1 MAALRL
7 PRFRTKRH
15 PVWHRLPKHPRSSR
29 LRRRQPPQAIP
40 EQALLRRHARRW
52 PPRVTQNRSRLL
64 RLQAVLL
71 RPCHHRVRRLL
82 RDHLRLLPGPSPRQ
96 QPEQPD
102 LQHRQAQQRQKLHQR
117 ILWRRPRATSLYY
130 GLISVPRV
138 PVQSVPVLPTTTGKS
153 SDGLCSPGQKHGGL
167 HVGCRAFGMCFIG

>member
-7 PRFRTKRH
+7 PRCRTKRRL
-15 PVWHRLPKHPRSSR
+15 VWHRLPRHPRSSR
-29 LRRRQPPQAIP
+29 LRLRQPPQAIP
-40 EQALLRRHARRW
+40 EQALLRRRIRCSQ
-52 PPRVTQNRSRLL
+52 PVVTQNRPR
-64 RLQAVLL
+64 LL
-71 RPCHHRVRRLL
+71 RPCHHRVLRLL
-82 RDHLRLLPGPSPRQ
+82 RGHLRLLPGPSSRQ
-96 QPEQPD
+96 QPD

-117 ILWRRPRATSLYY
+117 ILWRRLRATSLYY

-138 PVQSVPVLPTTTGKS
+138 PVQSVPALPTTTGKS